1 MVISMS
7 GFFQI
12 QEWVIA
18 MTHNYD
24 DKVKLYSCGGHW
36 SPASGSTEAKS
47 NLASA
52 DFGHKVANKGTHN
65 FISS

>member
-1 MVISMS
+1 MI
-7 GFFQI
+7 
-12 QEWVIA
+12 
-18 MTHNYD
+18 HNND
-24 DKVKLYSCGGHW
+24 ELKDKVKLYSCGGHW
-36 SPASGSTEAKS
+36 SPASGSTDAKS